1 MGAVLSPSAWISV
14 MKISNPASSG
24 PPHYAEFGS
33 LLDGVDGVAASVRE
47 PDNFA
52 FDAFACS
59 RNEEK
64 SLPGNGWRTLPRTLV
79 PHRGHVEQIFGADE
93 QDPRRWAKQPR
104 SVRRY
109 AMQSG
114 KGPNSNFDPLCQLA
128 PALNGWGFLR
138 RPARRPRPG
147 CANRCD

>member
-14 MKISNPASSG
+14 MKISSPASFW
-24 PPHYAEFGS
+24 PPARCPEFGS

-47 PDNFA
+47 PHNFA
-52 FDAFACS
+52 FDAFACC
-59 RNEEK
+59 RNEDK

-79 PHRGHVEQIFGADE
+79 PDRGHAEQIFGADE
-93 QDPRRWAKQPR
+93 QDPRRWAKRPR
-104 SVRRY
+104 SVWPY

-128 PALNGWGFLR
+128 PALN
-138 RPARRPRPG
+138 
-147 CANRCD
+147 